1 MNGKSIS
8 VKNFI
13 NMMAKFSISSWVNF
27 IIGIATV
34 GITTRLFTPD
44 VYGAL
49 NMFNTTTAIFVS
61 VSCLGL
67 DGAFIRFY
75 YEPPEGWDT
84 KQLFAKCLIFA
95 CAMLFLISVIL
106 CGGFYAELTSQLF
119 HTVSFYFAVLLSVN
133 ALSLLVL
140 NNFFSQYYRI
150 GNDPYHYTIQQILV
164 QLFSKLFVVSAAF
177 ISPAI
182 DVVLTMNTLG
192 IFSLMLVYF
201 CIQKK
206 TVFPEKIVWSYKG
219 FWPVLKF
226 ALFYWP
232 QSTVLTLNAFIIPF
246 IITSQLDSYS
256 LGIYASAGFFVSAFG
271 VIQGGFRTYW
281 SAFMYEHYKDEQ
293 AKIIKIHSYVIIFII
308 LLLSGFIL
316 VQHIVY
322 LLIGSEYHASRLFFS
337 LVLVDPLLSLLEQT
351 TEYGTNLAKKNHQNL
366 IIFFISVTIN
376 IVGTYLLLPLVGLM
390 GAAMAAAAAATV
402 RFVLAT
408 WRGQKYYVSIEKYWK
423 TFVGMFLIV
432 LLAVSNCIF
441 VNTYEIECLAILS
454 IMGATVLIYHSYI
467 KEMIVYIQGAK

>member
-1 MNGKSIS
+1 MSEKSMS
-8 VKNFI
+8 AKNFI
-13 NMMAKFSISSWVNF
+13 NMIARFSISSWVNF

-34 GITTRLFTPD
+34 AITTRLFTPD

-49 NMFNTTTAIFVS
+49 NMFNTTTAVFVS
-61 VSCLGL
+61 ASCFGL

-75 YEPPEGWDT
+75 YEPPKGWDT
-84 KQLFAKCLIFA
+84 KQLFAKCLIFS
-95 CAMLFLISVIL
+95 CIILLLISLMV
-106 CGGFYAELTSQLF
+106 CGVFYAEITSQLF

-133 ALSLLVL
+133 SLSLLVL

-150 GNDPYHYTIQQILV
+150 GNDPYRYTIQQVLV
-164 QLFSKLFVVSAAF
+164 QFFSKFFVVSAALV
-177 ISPAI
+177 SPTI
-182 DVVLTMNTLG
+182 DVVLTMNTVG

-201 CIQKK
+201 FIQKK
-206 TVFPEKIVWSYKG
+206 TVFPKKIVWSYKN

-232 QSTVLTLNAFIIPF
+232 QSTVLTLNTFIIPF
-246 IITSQLDSYS
+246 IITYQLDSYS

-293 AKIIKIHSYVIIFII
+293 AKIVKIHSYVIIFII

-316 VQHIVY
+316 LQHLVY
-322 LLIGSEYHASRLFFS
+322 LLIGPEYHASRIFFS

-366 IIFFISVTIN
+366 IIFFISVMIN
-376 IVGTYLLLPLVGLM
+376 IVGTYLLLPLVGLI
-390 GAAMAAAAAATV
+390 GAAIAAAGAATV
-402 RFVLAT
+402 RFILAT
-408 WRGQKYYVSIEKYWK
+408 WRGQKYYASIEKYWK

-432 LLAVSNCIF
+432 LLAISNCVF
-441 VNTYEIECLAILS
+441 VNTYGFECLAILV
-454 IMGATVLIYHSYI
+454 ILGITIRIYYSYI
-467 KEMIVYIQGAK
+467 KEMIIYVHGAK